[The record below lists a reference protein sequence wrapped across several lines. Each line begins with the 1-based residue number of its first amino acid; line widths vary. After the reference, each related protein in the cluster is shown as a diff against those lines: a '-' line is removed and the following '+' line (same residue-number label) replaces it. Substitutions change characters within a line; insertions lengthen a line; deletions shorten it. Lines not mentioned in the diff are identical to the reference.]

1 MADKDNSIMMALG
14 IDPETGEY
22 KKGSNE
28 TLVGDIKE
36 ETKKTIGE
44 EFDQFKQEPG
54 ESQSGISQQKGDA
67 KLPRLTELKLAS
79 EKSGGNLG
87 SEAALGLMRSIESNV
102 VLETQNVQKAI
113 MKTFLPVEVE
123 LKRTIDLLSSP
134 NEMAQDEA
142 LDRMEAIQKVMG
154 ADFDKIAAAMGA
166 NVNGLIQARQF
177 QREERKKEQD
187 LKEQITQERLLVRD
201 ELRQRGINTVLDKNT
216 NTLKVLSLREER
228 EVKKEIFKT
237 EKELI
242 KKIKENEKLVRELR
256 RGDTVD
262 PKDNL
267 KIQDIKNKENK
278 EIAALNQ
285 RKEEA
290 NIKPEEQFTGQG
302 FFTNTYGAAFDQLKN
317 TFDELKFGVK
327 SVVGGFKKVGGSIMG
342 FGSSLSNAKD
352 KIGGFFKSILSGK
365 DGKPATA
372 ADKFGALAKAGLAG
386 GLTGG
391 AASAAGGGAAAAG
404 GAGIAAKVGLGG
416 LATAAAPLIGGA
428 AVLGAGAYGLKKLND
443 KKTREGTIGSSFDE
457 STGEYIPGPED
468 MNPTFDFK
476 TGKPKIT
483 PIDKDMNV
491 NKMSSDLASQ
501 KAPAGTVN
509 NIVAPSN
516 SSIVSNNDQSQMMSM
531 LPSNPDRSFINLNSV
546 PI

>member
-1 MADKDNSIMMALG
+1 MADKDNSLMMALG
-14 IDPETGEY
+14 VDPETGEY

-28 TLVGDIKE
+28 NLVGDLKE
-36 ETKKTIGE
+36 ETKKAIGE
-44 EFDQFKQEPG
+44 EFDQFKQEPD
-54 ESQSGISQQKGDA
+54 ISQRKGDA
-67 KLPRLTELKLAS
+67 KLPRLTELKQAS

-87 SEAALGLMRSIESNV
+87 SEAALGLMRSIESTV

-142 LDRMEAIQKVMG
+142 LDRMSAIQKVMG
-154 ADFDKIAAAMGA
+154 ADFEKIAAAMKA
-166 NVNGLIQARQF
+166 NVNDLIQARQF
-177 QREERKKEQD
+177 QREERKKQQD

-262 PKDNL
+262 DTKNL
-267 KIQDIKNKENK
+267 EIQRIKNEENK
-278 EIAALNQ
+278 AIAALNQ

-365 DGKPATA
+365 DGKPASA

-386 GLTGG
+386 GVTGG
-391 AASAAGGGAAAAG
+391 AASAAGGGAAAAT
-404 GAGIAAKVGLGG
+404 GAGVATKVGLGG

-428 AVLGAGAYGLKKLND
+428 ALVAGTGYLVKKNYD
-443 KKTREGTIGSSFDE
+443 KQKREGTLGGSYDE
-457 STGEYIPGPED
+457 STGEYIPGPEE

-491 NKMSSDLASQ
+491 NKMSSDLAAQ
-501 KAPAGTVN
+501 KESMPAANTV
-509 NIVAPSN
+509 IAPSN
-516 SSIVSNNDQSQMMSM
+516 SSVVSNNISQTMSM
-531 LPSNPDRSFINLNSV
+531 LPNNPDRSFINLNSV

>member
-1 MADKDNSIMMALG
+1 MADKDNSIMIALG
-14 IDPETGEY
+14 VDPETGEY

-28 TLVGDIKE
+28 GLIGDLAEETKNTIGKEFDQFKE
-36 ETKKTIGE
+36 ETKKVSE
-44 EFDQFKQEPG
+44 
-54 ESQSGISQQKGDA
+54 
-67 KLPRLTELKLAS
+67 KLPVLTGLKGAS
-79 EKSGGNLG
+79 EKSGGNLN
-87 SEAALGLMRSIESNV
+87 SQAGLNLMKEIGAV
-102 VLETQNVQKAI
+102 VTDLTAGVQKALI
-113 MKTFLPVEVE
+113 TSGGPLEE
-123 LKRTIDLLSSP
+123 QLKKTIDLLSSDDT
-134 NEMAQDEA
+134 EKQDQA
-142 LDRMEAIQKVMG
+142 LDKMEMLQKAMSVDFEKIAEVMG
-154 ADFDKIAAAMGA
+154 ASVKDLIA
-166 NVNGLIQARQF
+166 ARQF
-177 QREERKKEQD
+177 QREDNRKKAELQD
-187 LKEQITQERLLVRD
+187 KIVQERIQVRN
-201 ELRQRGINTVLDKNT
+201 ELRERGINTYLDKQS
-216 NTLKVLSLREER
+216 NTLKVLTLREEK

-242 KKIKENEKLVRELR
+242 KKIRENEKLIRELR
-256 RGDTVD
+256 RKETLE
-262 PKDNL
+262 PEDNL
-267 KIQDIKNKENK
+267 KIQDLKNEENK
-278 EIAALNQ
+278 AIATLNQ

-327 SVVGGFKKVGGSIMG
+327 SVVGGFKKVGSSIMG
-342 FGSSLSNAKD
+342 FGSSLSGAKD

-457 STGEYIPGPED
+457 STGEYIPGPEE
-468 MNPTFDFK
+468 MNPEFYK
-476 TGKPKIT
+476 NKKIT
-483 PIDKDMNV
+483 PISKDINV
-491 NKMSSDLASQ
+491 NKMSSDLAAQ
-501 KAPAGTVN
+501 KESMPAANTV
-509 NIVAPSN
+509 IAPST
-516 SSIVSNNDQSQMMSM
+516 SSVVSNNISQTMSM
-531 LPSNPDRSFINLNSV
+531 LPNNPDRSFINLNSI